1 MFVVSSSCLTILGEM
16 TTWASI
22 TPATTT
28 RCLEK
33 QQQHVQ
39 QQQSL
44 EQMTPSPRVTTI
56 AAETAAVEAAA
67 TASCQQQQQ
76 NRGNSSSII
85 CLYVTRRCEHY
96 LSWGIRSHDDSID
109 ISRASAAK
117 INKLLR
123 RELRQILRKKSIFQC
138 IMKRTKA
145 RLSVIHEIRY
155 NTASWE
161 RGVRATEII

>member
-1 MFVVSSSCLTILGEM
+1 MFVMSSSCLTILGEM

-56 AAETAAVEAAA
+56 AAETAAVVAAA

-76 NRGNSSSII
+76 HRGNSSII

-109 ISRASAAK
+109 ISRASATK

-123 RELRQILRKKSIFQC
+123 WELRQILRKKSIFQC